1 MQRSVAQVIAN
12 RIDGRPDEPLP
23 EAESWV
29 VSEGDLLAVA
39 VAGSG
44 LGPTGEPLVVGERV
58 ESAPSA
64 KAESAPVVSSPLT
77 PSLII
82 PLGSGEEKVVGGES
96 QEAAANQ
103 NNNNRVSRHRRLES
117 VKASFLGTG
126 RREGPI
132 HSENTKDIDFNRLGA
147 KTQGPGTPAG
157 VLGTAKGIAQV
168 SVTPGVSESAKP
180 MGARHYKHNRGETSN
195 KVSYI
200 SSPRNGRAGSR
211 SPHTHTVT
219 NTKHQHVADA
229 LAAAPQH
236 SKRVVMRNPVTEE
249 GRIV

>member
-1 MQRSVAQVIAN
+1 M
-12 RIDGRPDEPLP
+12 
-23 EAESWV
+23 
-29 VSEGDLLAVA
+29 
-39 VAGSG
+39 
-44 LGPTGEPLVVGERV
+44 
-58 ESAPSA
+58 
-64 KAESAPVVSSPLT
+64 
-77 PSLII
+77 
-82 PLGSGEEKVVGGES
+82 
-96 QEAAANQ
+96 
-103 NNNNRVSRHRRLES
+103 ES

-126 RREGPI
+126 RRVCGILPYTVRTPQI
-132 HSENTKDIDFNRLGA
+132 LILIDWGH
-147 KTQGPGTPAG
+147 KTQGPGTPDG
-157 VLGTAKGIAQV
+157 VLGSAKGIAQV

-236 SKRVVMRNPVTEE
+236 SKRVVVRNPVTEE